1 MKENFQKNASSLRQ
15 AVVQNAVYIN
25 RAGRPVLSAL
35 SSSVP
40 SIPVLTPKETTEK
53 TSKDVSEDIESIKG
67 KSVKNRIPFKN
78 TS

>member
-40 SIPVLTPKETTEK
+40 SILNSTHKETNEK
-53 TSKDVSEDIESIKG
+53 TSKDVSEDVESIKG
-67 KSVKNRIPFKN
+67 KTIL
-78 TS
+78 TEIH